1 MYPPVISSPD
11 LGVFAV
17 AAAGV
22 LCAFSC
28 VVTHYLNSV
37 SAASPV
43 RTSLSLLYLEL
54 IGYQANA
61 IQQHVTAADVLVRC
75 GVDRD
80 GFR

>member
-1 MYPPVISSPD
+1 VIGSQVATARVTAVISSPD

-17 AAAGV
+17 VAAGV

-43 RTSLSLLYLEL
+43 QTSLSLLYLEL
-54 IGYQANA
+54 TGY
-61 IQQHVTAADVLVRC
+61 
-75 GVDRD
+75 
-80 GFR
+80 